1 MPRYFFHVKRGPV
14 TILDQKGV
22 ELGNTADAVKEAA
35 RCAEKIVTEE
45 ALNGAP
51 VTQGQIIVTDD
62 NWLRLFE
69 CRPVARLGGT
79 PNFWRRIFKV
89 ACAAIPLAALARVD
103 SSRCA
108 AAAARAIEVARSL
121 SSRSAAVVSA

>member
-69 CRPVARLGGT
+69 WP
-79 PNFWRRIFKV
+79 F
-89 ACAAIPLAALARVD
+89 
-103 SSRCA
+103 
-108 AAAARAIEVARSL
+108 EVGR
-121 SSRSAAVVSA
+121 

>member
-1 MPRYFFHVKRGPV
+1 MIAVSRRPASHFRDQWIKISPRCVSMAQGGACECLATSYSTKRGPV

-35 RCAEKIVTEE
+35 RRAEKIVTEE

-51 VTQGQIIVTDD
+51 VTQGLIIVTDD

-69 CRPVARLGGT
+69 WPFGVSQQ
-79 PNFWRRIFKV
+79 
-89 ACAAIPLAALARVD
+89 RV
-103 SSRCA
+103 
-108 AAAARAIEVARSL
+108 
-121 SSRSAAVVSA
+121 

>member
-1 MPRYFFHVKRGPV
+1 MPRYSFHVKRGPV

-89 ACAAIPLAALARVD
+89 ACAAIPLAN
-103 SSRCA
+103 SSG
-108 AAAARAIEVARSL
+108 L
-121 SSRSAAVVSA
+121 KPPSASKR

>member
-35 RCAEKIVTEE
+35 RCAEKIVTKE
-45 ALNGAP
+45 ALNG
-51 VTQGQIIVTDD
+51 TQGQIIVTDD

-69 CRPVARLGGT
+69 WPFGSRPVARLGRS
-79 PNFWRRIFKV
+79 PNF
-89 ACAAIPLAALARVD
+89 
-103 SSRCA
+103 
-108 AAAARAIEVARSL
+108 
-121 SSRSAAVVSA
+121 